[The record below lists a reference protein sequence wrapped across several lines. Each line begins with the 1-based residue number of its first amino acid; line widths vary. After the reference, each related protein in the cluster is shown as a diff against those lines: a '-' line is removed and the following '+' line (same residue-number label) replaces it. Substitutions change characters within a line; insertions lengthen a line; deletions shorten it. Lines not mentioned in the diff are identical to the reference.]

1 LKKFFLVFLLVLLV
15 FPLAGI
21 RSEAAVSFKDVAN
34 NYRAFKEIAYL
45 TEGKIAQGDSGN
57 FYPNRDVTRAEAI
70 ALVGRAI
77 SLNGTKRATQFSDV
91 PMSSFAS
98 GYIQSA
104 AEKNILA
111 NLIQDGKL
119 NPNLPITRGEM
130 AILINA
136 AFGYQHNVIQVAK
149 ASEGD
154 QTVNTIAAENG
165 TDQTGTPSAQDS
177 TQISTNSTMAAQTNT
192 NTFDVAV
199 AANELKVRGIAQG
212 ITPADFGY
220 DLKIK
225 RADFAVFLARA
236 INYKLRITPSITYN
250 EAKYVAAVDFL
261 NVRTGPATTFQKV
274 GQLLP
279 GTKVETAYQVGDWI
293 YVKAENVEG
302 LVHQEFLMAEGPVD
316 PGTGTGDP
324 VVTPTNPLSEQ
335 VIMID
340 PGHGG
345 KDPGA
350 SGFGLKESTAVLD
363 VALRLKALLEKT
375 PIQFQLT
382 RETDIYYTPAQRVE
396 MAKKANVNMFISIH
410 ANAFNTYA
418 NGTESYYFRA
428 SRGNPNWESSQML
441 AGNIQD
447 RLLEEWSLTN
457 RGVKNGDL
465 QVLRDNS
472 MTAVLL
478 ELGFIDHAGDNQKL
492 KSPEWRQKA
501 AVAIYFGIL
510 DYYSFKGYDVAN
522 LYDYQNLK

>member
-21 RSEAAVSFKDVAN
+21 KSEAAVSFKDVAN

-77 SLNGTKRATQFSDV
+77 SLNENKRATQFSDV

-104 AEKNILA
+104 AEKNILS

-119 NPNLPITRGEM
+119 NPNQPITRGEM

-136 AFGYQHNVIQVAK
+136 AFGYQQNFIQVAK

-154 QTVNTIAAENG
+154 QTENTIAAENG
-165 TDQTGTPSAQDS
+165 TDQTGTPSGSDS
-177 TQISTNSTMAAQTNT
+177 SQISTNSTLAAQTNT
-192 NTFDVAV
+192 NSIDVAI
-199 AANELKVRGIAQG
+199 AANELKIRGIAQG
-212 ITPADFGY
+212 ITPVDFGY

-236 INYKLRITPSITYN
+236 INYKLRITPSITYS
-250 EAKYVAAVDFL
+250 EAKYVAADDFL

-293 YVKAENVEG
+293 YVKADHVEG
-302 LVHQEFLMAEGPVD
+302 LVHQEFLIAEGTAN
-316 PGTGTGDP
+316 PGDGTGDP

-363 VALRLKALLEKT
+363 VALRLKAILEKT
-375 PIQFQLT
+375 PIQFKLT

-396 MAKKANVNMFISIH
+396 MAKKANANMFISIH

-447 RLLEEWSLTN
+447 RLIEEWSLTD

-465 QVLRDNS
+465 HVLRENS

-501 AVAIYFGIL
+501 AVAIYYGIL
-510 DYYSFKGYDVAN
+510 DYYHFKGYDVAN
-522 LYDYQNLK
+522 LYDI